1 MLRDLLALFPI
12 DAADA
17 DRAAFHI
24 ATPPTGR
31 ALAWAATLAT
41 GVTVIAVAVLIGGAA

>member
-17 DRAAFHI
+17 DRAALHI
-24 ATPPTGR
+24 DTLPVGP
-31 ALAWAATLAT
+31 ALAWAATLAI
-41 GVTVIAVAVLIGGAA
+41 GLTVIAGAVLIGGAL